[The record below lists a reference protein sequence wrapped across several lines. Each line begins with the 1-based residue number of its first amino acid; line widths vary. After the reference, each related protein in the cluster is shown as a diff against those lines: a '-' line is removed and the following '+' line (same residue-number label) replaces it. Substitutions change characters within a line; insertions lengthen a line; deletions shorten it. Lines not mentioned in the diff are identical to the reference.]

1 VSALILT
8 LAASALL
15 AGSLWLVIGS
25 RLTLSQDV
33 EKNEVLNL
41 GTYFLCVLPVCFV
54 LVFFGIGA

>member
-1 VSALILT
+1 MSALILT

-25 RLTLSQDV
+25 RLTLSQEV
-33 EKNEVLNL
+33 EKNELLNL
-41 GTYFLCVLPVCFV
+41 GTYFVGVLPVCFV